1 MIMNRIIFK
10 DKSRLGTAAARYAT
24 ERIKKAIKTRGQS
37 NITIPTGASQF
48 EVMEHLVAQ
57 KGIDWS
63 KVVMFHLDEYIGLG
77 IEHPASFRKYLK
89 ERFINK
95 VGTLKAVHLVNG
107 DADNPQEEC
116 RRLGKL
122 ITANPIDV
130 TLAGIGENGHIAFN
144 DPPADF
150 DTEEPYIVVHL
161 DEKCRMQQVGEGWF
175 EKLDDVPTRAISMS
189 IRQIM
194 KSAALI
200 VSVPDR
206 RKAEAV
212 KNALEG
218 PVTPKC
224 PASILNEH
232 PDCTILLDE
241 QSASLLSQADEGR
254 ALK

>member
-1 MIMNRIIFK
+1 MNKIIFK
-10 DKSRLGTAAARYAT
+10 DKSRLAAAAAGFAV
-24 ERIKKAIKTRGQS
+24 ERIKNAIKARGQA
-37 NITIPTGASQF
+37 NITLATGASQF
-48 EVMEHLVAQ
+48 EVLEYLVAE
-57 KGIDWS
+57 KGIDWAG
-63 KVVMFHLDEYIGLG
+63 VVMFHLDEYIGLATG
-77 IEHPASFRKYLK
+77 HPAGFRKYLK

-107 DADNPQEEC
+107 DADDPREEC

-130 TLAGIGENGHIAFN
+130 TLAGIGENGHLAFN

-150 DTEEPYIVVHL
+150 DTEEPYIVVQL
-161 DEKCRMQQVGEGWF
+161 DEKCRMQQLGEGWF
-175 EKLDDVPTRAISMS
+175 AKLDDVPTSAISMS

-212 KNALEG
+212 KTALEG
-218 PVTPKC
+218 PATPNC
-224 PASILNEH
+224 PASILREH
-232 PDCTILLDE
+232 PNCTILLDK
-241 QSASLLSQADEGR
+241 QSASLLSQADRGR
-254 ALK
+254 ARR